1 MTAPMTS
8 DSGGQDSNRRG
19 RDRRSVLK
27 AAQIVFNDR
36 KSVLNCRIRNLSDG
50 GARLELPTSQLL
62 PHEFELHMTGMPVRR
77 CTLRWAKGRLAGV
90 SFVTPDD

>member
-1 MTAPMTS
+1 MASSMTS
-8 DSGGQDSNRRG
+8 DPESQSSNRRG

-36 KSVLNCRIRNLSDG
+36 KSVLNCRIRNLSEG

-62 PHEFELHMTGMPVRR
+62 PHAFELHMTGMPVRH

-90 SFVTPDD
+90 SFVGEQG